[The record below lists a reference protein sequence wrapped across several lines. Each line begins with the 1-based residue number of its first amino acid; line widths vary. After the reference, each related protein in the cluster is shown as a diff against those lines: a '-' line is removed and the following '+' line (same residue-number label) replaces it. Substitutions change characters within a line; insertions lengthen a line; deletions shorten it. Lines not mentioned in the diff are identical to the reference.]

1 MIKQIMK
8 LTSSFDEKK
17 HLQKISCDEAG
28 KITIVEAKKAVENAK
43 QEWKKVYLK
52 ILRSKKP

>member
-1 MIKQIMK
+1 MK
-8 LTSSFDEKK
+8 LTSSFDDKK
-17 HLQKISCDEAG
+17 HLQKISCNEPG

-43 QEWKKVYLK
+43 KKKKKVYLK

>member
-1 MIKQIMK
+1 MK

>member
-1 MIKQIMK
+1 MK

-28 KITIVEAKKAVENAK
+28 KITIVEAKKAVENTK
-43 QEWKKVYLK
+43 QEWKKSV
-52 ILRSKKP
+52 SKDTKE

>member
-8 LTSSFDEKK
+8 LTSSFDDKK

-28 KITIVEAKKAVENAK
+28 KITIVEAKKAVDNAK
-43 QEWKKVYLK
+43 QEWKKSV
-52 ILRSKKP
+52 SKDTKE